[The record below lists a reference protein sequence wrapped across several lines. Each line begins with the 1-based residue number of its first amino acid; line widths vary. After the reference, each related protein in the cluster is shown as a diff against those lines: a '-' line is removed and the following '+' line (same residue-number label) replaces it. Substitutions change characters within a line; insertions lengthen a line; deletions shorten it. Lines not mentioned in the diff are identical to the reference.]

1 MAKWLEPCFPHR
13 PVTSNHPD
21 NMIGSSSRR
30 ILTLLLLAIFV
41 AAPAAAQDYK
51 EAYNAGLA
59 AATAKNYAEALIK
72 FSEASDGAKAEGDA
86 DVQARSNKIIGQI
99 EYSLGVQQ
107 TRASRFDAA
116 LTHFENGMT
125 RYPTYAK
132 NFLGKA
138 LALKKLERTDDA
150 MTAFQ
155 AAIEIG
161 NANQDRATARKAET
175 AILEHFVFLA
185 STALSRSA
193 SGASAADGDAALTHL
208 AKVSTYVEP
217 DADVM
222 YYTAVAHQAKG
233 QATDAIAAA
242 DKSLELHKGSRT
254 DKAKIY
260 FVKGEALM
268 RAGDSAG
275 ARAAFQSAAVGS
287 YRASAEHF
295 IELLGTN

>member
-1 MAKWLEPCFPHR
+1 
-13 PVTSNHPD
+13 
-21 NMIGSSSRR
+21 MIGSTSRQ
-30 ILTLLLLAIFV
+30 ILTLLLLAIIV
-41 AAPAAAQDYK
+41 AVPAAAQDYK

-59 AATAKNYAEALIK
+59 AATAKNYPEALRK

-86 DVQARSNKIIGQI
+86 DVEARSNKIIGQI
-99 EYSLGVQQ
+99 EYSLGVKE
-107 TRASRFDAA
+107 TRAESFDAA

-138 LALKKLERTDDA
+138 LALKKLERPDDA
-150 MTAFQ
+150 MLAFKQ
-155 AAIEIG
+155 AMEVG

-175 AILEHFVFLA
+175 AISEHFVYLA
-185 STALSRSA
+185 SSALSRNA
-193 SGASAADGDAALTHL
+193 SGATAADGDAALAHL
-208 AKVSTYVEP
+208 ARVADYVEP
-217 DADVM
+217 GADVM
-222 YYTAVAHQAKG
+222 YYTAVAYQAKG

-242 DKSLELHKGSRT
+242 DKSLELHRGSRT

-275 ARAAFQSAAVGS
+275 ARTAFQSAAVGS